1 MKNLFKKIS
10 ALVLAAIMVLS
21 MCTAVF
27 AKEVSSTDTATVTI
41 KGLNTDQEPKVTLYK
56 VVEGN
61 YSEKGFLGTYTKATN
76 VVIKDLDNPTQAE
89 INTIAQRIKASDAT
103 KITPFATISATVSGE
118 QATATVSGA
127 GVYIALITGAS
138 KTIYNPVYIG
148 VSYNENSVLSH
159 DAISAGDLYA
169 GTKIVKK
176 TSPQMPKEITGGT
189 TPDNSLG
196 EGDENKKDTVSVGDV
211 ISYKLT
217 PTAPSYP
224 TNATNKTF
232 YVSDT
237 MTEGLDFDFNSLKLM
252 ANGTEVTRTVD
263 NGIATY
269 IMNETVVVATA
280 KQVDNGFNMSFSYEG
295 FDSLNAA
302 DAKGTM
308 PTLAVT
314 YKAVVN
320 DKAVVGG
327 NGNKNDAD
335 YFFANDPNNGS
346 TYENLERK
354 PETADG
360 VDKVTNSKTV
370 YSYQIALKK
379 VDSKKNSDG
388 TEKILPGAVFGIYS
402 DAKCT
407 NLVDEMTTNANGFAV
422 STALAKGT
430 YYVKELVAP
439 TGYSLSDKV
448 YTVEAQWTSATTTID
463 GSVTRTSYTTESSGT
478 DGKQVGWILNNKF
491 YNLNNKPSKDA
502 KPAYVKSTN
511 TATSTSVSKSTNGAG
526 TVATLVNTAVP
537 NTQMSQ
543 LPSTGG
549 MGTYLF
555 TIVGVVLM
563 TCAAGAFFVSRRKT
577 NK

>member
-1 MKNLFKKIS
+1 MKSLFKKIS

-21 MCTAVF
+21 MCSTVF
-27 AKEVSSTDTATVTI
+27 AKEVSSNDTATVTI
-41 KGLNTDQEPKVTLYK
+41 EGLNTDQIPTVTLYK
-56 VVEGN
+56 VVKGN
-61 YSEKGFLGTYTKATN
+61 YSEKGFLGTYTKAAN
-76 VVIKDLDNPTQAE
+76 VVINDLDNPTQAE
-89 INTIAQRIKASDAT
+89 INTIAQKIKANDAT
-103 KITPFATISATVSGE
+103 KITPFATIGANVSGE

-148 VSYNENSVLSH
+148 VSYNKESKLSH
-159 DAISAGDLYA
+159 DIISAGDLYA

-176 TSPQMPKEITGGT
+176 TSPQMPKEITSGT
-189 TPDNSLG
+189 TTDNSLG
-196 EGDENKKDTVSVGDV
+196 EENKKDTVSVGDV
-211 ISYKLT
+211 ISYKLK

-237 MTEGLDFDFNSLKLM
+237 MTEGLDFDFNSLKLF
-252 ANGTEVTRTVD
+252 ANDSEVAKSVDD

-269 IMNETVVVATA
+269 KMNGTVVVATA
-280 KQVDNGFNMSFSYEG
+280 KQVGNGFNMRFSYEG
-295 FDSLNAA
+295 FDSLNE
-302 DAKGTM
+302 DANKGTM
-308 PTLAVT
+308 PKLEVT

-320 DKAVVGG
+320 NKAVVGG
-327 NGNKNDAD
+327 NGNKNNAD

-346 TYENLERK
+346 TYENLDKK
-354 PETADG
+354 PETANG
-360 VDKVTNSKTV
+360 IDKVTNSKTV

-379 VDSKKNSDG
+379 VDSKKNADG
-388 TEKILPGAVFGIYS
+388 SEKLLSGAVFGIYS
-402 DAKCT
+402 DENCT
-407 NLVDEMTTNANGFAV
+407 KLVDEMTTNEKGFAV

-448 YTVEAQWTSATTTID
+448 YTVEAQWTSAKTTID
-463 GSVTRTSYTTESSGT
+463 GTVTRTSYTTDSNGT

-491 YNLNNKPSKDA
+491 YNLNNKPSEDA
-502 KPAYVKSTN
+502 KPAYVTSTN
-511 TATSTSVSKSTNGAG
+511 TTTSTSVSESTNGAG
-526 TVATLVNTAVP
+526 TVATLVDKAVP

>member
-1 MKNLFKKIS
+1 MKSLFKKIS

-27 AKEVSSTDTATVTI
+27 AKEVSSTDKTTVTI
-41 KGLNTDQEPKVTLYK
+41 KGLNTDQIPTVTLYK

-76 VVIKDLDNPTQAE
+76 VEIQDLDNPTQAE
-89 INTIAQRIKASDAT
+89 INTIAQRIKANDAT
-103 KITPFATISATVSGE
+103 KITPFATINATVNGE
-118 QATATVSGA
+118 NATAEVRGA

-159 DAISAGDLYA
+159 EAISAGDLYA
-169 GTKIVKK
+169 GTQIVKK

-189 TPDNSLG
+189 TTDNSLG
-196 EGDENKKDTVSVGDV
+196 EEEKKDTVSVGDV

-237 MTEGLDFDFNSLKLM
+237 MTEGLDFDFNSLKLS
-252 ANGTEVTRTVD
+252 ANDTDVTRSDD

-269 IMNETVVVATA
+269 KMGATVVATA
-280 KQVDNGFNMSFSYEG
+280 KQVGNGFNMSFSYDG
-295 FDSLNAA
+295 FDSLNND

-308 PTLAVT
+308 PKLAVT

-346 TYENLERK
+346 TYDNLDEK

-360 VDKVTNSKTV
+360 VENITNSKTV

-379 VDSKKNSDG
+379 VDAKKNSDG
-388 TEKILPGAVFGIYS
+388 SEKLLTGAVFGIYS
-402 DAKCT
+402 DKECK
-407 NLVDEMTTNANGFAV
+407 NLVDEMTTNEKGLAV

-448 YTVEAQWTSATTTID
+448 YTVEAKWTSATTTID
-463 GSVTRTSYTTESSGT
+463 GNVTRTSYTTDPKDT

-491 YNLNNKPSKDA
+491 YKNKPSEAA

-511 TATSTSVSKSTNGAG
+511 TTTSTSVTTSTNGAG

-563 TCAAGAFFVSRRKT
+563 TCAAGAFFVSRRKA

>member
-10 ALVLAAIMVLS
+10 ALVLAAIMVLT
-21 MCTAVF
+21 MCSTVF
-27 AKEVSSTDTATVTI
+27 AKEVSAQDTATVEI
-41 KGLNTDQEPKVTLYK
+41 KGLNTDQTPTVTLYK
-56 VVEGN
+56 VVKGN
-61 YSEKGFLGTYTKATN
+61 YSEKGFLGTYTKAEN

-89 INTIAQRIKASDAT
+89 INTIAQRIKAKDET
-103 KITPFATISATVSGE
+103 KITPFATINNVTVNRETGT
-118 QATATVSGA
+118 ATATVEGA

-138 KTIYNPVYIG
+138 KTIYNPIYIG
-148 VSYNENSVLSH
+148 VSYDKDSALSH
-159 DAISAGDLYA
+159 EAISAGDLYA

-189 TPDNSLG
+189 TTDNSLG
-196 EGDENKKDTVSVGDV
+196 EENKKDTVSVGDV

-237 MTEGLDFDFNSLKLM
+237 MTEGLDFDFSSLKLS
-252 ANGTEVTRTVD
+252 ANDTEVTRSD
-263 NGIATY
+263 ANGVATY
-269 IMNETVVVATA
+269 KMGETVVATA
-280 KQVDNGFNMSFSYEG
+280 KQVGNGFNMSFSYDG
-295 FDSLNAA
+295 FDSLNNE

-308 PTLAVT
+308 PRLAVT

-327 NGNKNDAD
+327 NGNKNEAD
-335 YFFANDPNNGS
+335 YFFANDPNNGN
-346 TYENLERK
+346 TYEKLDKK

-360 VDKVTNSKTV
+360 VDKITNSKTV

-379 VDSKKNSDG
+379 VDAKKNSDG
-388 TEKILPGAVFGIYS
+388 SDKLLPGAVFGIYS

-407 NLVDEMTTNANGFAV
+407 NLVDEMTTNEDGFAV

-448 YTVEAQWTSATTTID
+448 YTVEAQWTSAKTTID
-463 GSVTRTSYTTESSGT
+463 GTVTRTSYTTDSKGT

-491 YNLNNKPSKDA
+491 YNLNNKPLEDA
-502 KPAYVKSTN
+502 KPAYVTSTN
-511 TATSTSVSKSTNGAG
+511 TTTSTSVSESTSGAG
-526 TVATLVNTAVP
+526 TVATLVNKAVP

-555 TIVGVVLM
+555 TIIGVVLM
-563 TCAAGAFFVSRRKT
+563 TCAAGAFFVSRRKA

>member
-148 VSYNENSVLSH
+148 VSYNESSVLSH
-159 DAISAGDLYA
+159 DKISAGDLYA

-237 MTEGLDFDFNSLKLM
+237 MTAGLDFDFSSLKLS
-252 ANGTEVTRTVD
+252 ADDTEVTRSD
-263 NGIATY
+263 ANGVATY
-269 IMNETVVVATA
+269 RIGETVVATA
-280 KQVDNGFNMSFSYEG
+280 KQVGNGFNMSFSYDG
-295 FDSLNAA
+295 FDSLNSD

-308 PTLAVT
+308 PRLAVT

-327 NGNKNDAD
+327 TGNKNDAY
-335 YFFANDPNNGS
+335 YFFANDPNNGN
-346 TYENLERK
+346 TYEKLDEK
-354 PETADG
+354 PGTADG

-388 TEKILPGAVFGIYS
+388 TEKLLTGAVFGIYS
-402 DAKCT
+402 DKECK
-407 NLVDEMTTNANGFAV
+407 NLVDEMTTNEKGLAV

-448 YTVEAQWTSATTTID
+448 YEVEAKWTSATTTID
-463 GSVTRTSYTTESSGT
+463 GNVTRTSYTTDPKDT

-491 YNLNNKPSKDA
+491 YKNKPSEDA

-511 TATSTSVSKSTNGAG
+511 TTTSTSVTTSTNGAG
-526 TVATLVNTAVP
+526 TVATLVNTTVP

>member
-27 AKEVSSTDTATVTI
+27 AKEVSKTDTATVTI
-41 KGLNTDQEPKVTLYK
+41 SGLNTDQTPIVTLYK

-61 YSEKGFLGTYTKATN
+61 YSEKGFLGTYTKAQN
-76 VVIKDLDNPTQAE
+76 VVINELDNPTQAE
-89 INTIAQRIKASDAT
+89 INTIAQRIKANDAT
-103 KITPFATISATVSGE
+103 KITPFATISANVSGE

-148 VSYNENSVLSH
+148 VSYNESSVLSH

-189 TPDNSLG
+189 TTDNSL
-196 EGDENKKDTVSVGDV
+196 GDENKKDTVSVGDV

-269 IMNETVVVATA
+269 KMNETVVVATA
-280 KQVDNGFNMSFSYEG
+280 KQVGNGFNMSFSYEG
-295 FDSLNAA
+295 FDSLNNAET
-302 DAKGTM
+302 KGTM

-346 TYENLERK
+346 TYENLDRK

-388 TEKILPGAVFGIYS
+388 TEKLLSGAVFGIYS
-402 DAKCT
+402 DANCT
-407 NLVDEMTTNANGFAV
+407 NLVDEMTTNENGFAV

-448 YTVEAQWTSATTTID
+448 YTVEAQWTSAITTID
-463 GSVTRTSYTTESSGT
+463 GSVTRTSYTTESNGT

-491 YNLNNKPSKDA
+491 YNLNNKPSEDA

-511 TATSTSVSKSTNGAG
+511 TATSTSVSTSTNNGAG
-526 TVATLVNTAVP
+526 TVATLVNKAVP

>member
-1 MKNLFKKIS
+1 MKSLFKKIS

-21 MCTAVF
+21 MCSTVF
-27 AKEVSSTDTATVTI
+27 AKAVSDQDTTTVTI
-41 KGLNTDQEPKVTLYK
+41 KGLNTDQAPTVTLYK
-56 VVEGN
+56 VVKGN
-61 YSEKGFLGTYTKATN
+61 YSEKGFLGTYTKANN
-76 VVIKDLDNPTQAE
+76 VVINDLDNPTQAE
-89 INTIAQRIKASDAT
+89 INTIAQRIKTSDAT
-103 KITPFATISATVSGE
+103 KKITPFATISATVSGE
-118 QATATVSGA
+118 QATASVSGA

-148 VSYNENSVLSH
+148 VSYNKDSDLSH
-159 DAISAGDLYA
+159 ETISAGDLYA

-189 TPDNSLG
+189 TTDNSLG
-196 EGDENKKDTVSVGDV
+196 EENKKDTVSVGDV

-269 IMNETVVVATA
+269 KMSETVVATA
-280 KQVDNGFNMSFSYEG
+280 KQVGNGFNMSFLYDG
-295 FDSLNAA
+295 FDSLN
-302 DAKGTM
+302 DAETKGTM

-346 TYENLERK
+346 TYENLDRK
-354 PETADG
+354 PATADG

-379 VDSKKNSDG
+379 VDSKKNLDG
-388 TEKILPGAVFGIYS
+388 TEKLLPGAVFGIYS
-402 DAKCT
+402 DANCT
-407 NLVDEMTTNANGFAV
+407 KLVDEMTTNESGLAV

-448 YTVEAQWTSATTTID
+448 YSVEAQWTSATTTID
-463 GSVTRTSYTTESSGT
+463 GTVTRTSYTTDSKGT

-491 YNLNNKPSKDA
+491 YNLNNKPSGDA
-502 KPAYVKSTN
+502 APAYVKSTN
-511 TATSTSVSKSTNGAG
+511 TATSTSVSTTTNNGAG

-563 TCAAGAFFVSRRKT
+563 TCAAGAFFVSRRKA

>member
-1 MKNLFKKIS
+1 MKSLFKKIS

-21 MCTAVF
+21 MCSTVF
-27 AKEVSSTDTATVTI
+27 AKEVSSNDTATVTI
-41 KGLNTDQEPKVTLYK
+41 KGLNTDQIPTVTLYK

-61 YSEKGFLGTYTKATN
+61 YSEKGFLGTYTKAAN
-76 VVIKDLDNPTQAE
+76 VAINDLDNPTQAE
-89 INTIAQRIKASDAT
+89 INTIAQKIKANDAT
-103 KITPFATISATVSGE
+103 KITPFATIRATVSGE
-118 QATATVSGA
+118 NATATVSGA

-138 KTIYNPVYIG
+138 KTIYNPIYIG
-148 VSYNENSVLSH
+148 VSYDKDSALSH
-159 DAISAGDLYA
+159 EAISAGDLYA

-189 TPDNSLG
+189 TTDNSLG
-196 EGDENKKDTVSVGDV
+196 EENKKDTVSVGDV

-237 MTEGLDFDFNSLKLM
+237 MTEGLDFDFSSLKLS
-252 ANGTEVTRTVD
+252 ANDIEVTRSD
-263 NGIATY
+263 ANGVATY
-269 IMNETVVVATA
+269 KMGETVVATA
-280 KQVDNGFNMSFSYEG
+280 KQVGNGFNMSFSYDG
-295 FDSLNAA
+295 FDSLNNA

-308 PTLAVT
+308 PKLAVT

-327 NGNKNDAD
+327 NGNKNDAE
-335 YFFANDPNNGS
+335 YFFANDPNQGDTNDRID
-346 TYENLERK
+346 EK
-354 PETADG
+354 PETAEG
-360 VDKVTNSKTV
+360 IDKITNSKTV

-379 VDSKKNSDG
+379 VDAKKNSDG
-388 TEKILPGAVFGIYS
+388 TEKLLAGAVFGIYS
-402 DAKCT
+402 DANCT
-407 NLVDEMTTNANGFAV
+407 NLVDEMTTNENGLAV

-448 YTVEAQWTSATTTID
+448 YSVETQWTSATTTID
-463 GSVTRTSYTTESSGT
+463 GVVTRTNYTTDPEDT

-491 YNLNNKPSKDA
+491 YNLNNKPSNDA
-502 KPAYVKSTN
+502 AKAYVKSTN
-511 TATSTSVSKSTNGAG
+511 ATTSTSVSKSTNGAG

-563 TCAAGAFFVSRRKT
+563 TCAAGVFFVSRRKA

>member
-10 ALVLAAIMVLS
+10 ALVLAAIMVLT
-21 MCTAVF
+21 MCSTVF
-27 AKEVSSTDTATVTI
+27 AKEVSDQDTTTVTI
-41 KGLNTDQEPKVTLYK
+41 EGLNTDQTPTVTLYK
-56 VVEGN
+56 VVKGN
-61 YSEKGFLGTYTKATN
+61 YSEKGFLGTYTKADN
-76 VVIKDLDNPTQAE
+76 VVISNLDNPTQAE
-89 INTIAQRIKASDAT
+89 INTIAQRIKANDAT
-103 KITPFATISATVSGE
+103 KITPFATINADVNGE
-118 QATATVSGA
+118 NATAEVSGA

-148 VSYNENSVLSH
+148 VSYNKNSVLSH

-189 TPDNSLG
+189 TTDNSL
-196 EGDENKKDTVSVGDV
+196 GDENKKDTVSVGDV

-269 IMNETVVVATA
+269 KMNETVVVATA
-280 KQVDNGFNMSFSYEG
+280 KQVGNGFNMSFSYDG
-295 FDSLNAA
+295 FDSLNNAET
-302 DAKGTM
+302 KGTM

-335 YFFANDPNNGS
+335 YFFANDPNKGS
-346 TYENLERK
+346 TYENLDRK

-388 TEKILPGAVFGIYS
+388 TEKLLPGAVFGIYS
-402 DAKCT
+402 DANCT
-407 NLVDEMTTNANGFAV
+407 NLVDEMTTNENGFAV

-430 YYVKELVAP
+430 YHVKELVAP

-463 GSVTRTSYTTESSGT
+463 GSVIRTSYTTESNGT

-491 YNLNNKPSKDA
+491 YKNKPSDDA

-511 TATSTSVSKSTNGAG
+511 TTTSTSVTTSTNGAG

-563 TCAAGAFFVSRRKT
+563 TCAAGAFFVSRRKA